1 VGGILIVVFLLVT
14 YPIWLLRRS
23 TLRLGPT
30 TVLYSAAYA
39 LYIFAV
45 SLPMASTPRL
55 LMPLAPL
62 FGSPE
67 LVAKPWMRWTFV
79 TAALAGQP
87 VLVAVLWLLGP
98 P

>member
-1 VGGILIVVFLLVT
+1 M
-14 YPIWLLRRS
+14 WLTRRS
-23 TLRLGPT
+23 TRTLGST
-30 TVLYSAAYA
+30 TVLFAGAYA
-39 LYIFAV
+39 LYVFAV

-67 LVAKPWMRWTFV
+67 LVAKPWMRWTLV
-79 TAALAGQP
+79 TCALAGQP